1 MEEYLKMNKNEFMS
15 ILKSSLS
22 SMNET
27 EKNDILYDYE
37 EHFRIGMENGKSEDK
52 IVEELGD
59 PSAIG
64 DSYYTSSIADK
75 AFRKPVVK
83 NTFKVVLAAIGL
95 GFFNLVFVLG
105 PYLGFVGVI
114 LGLFGTAIG
123 LTVAGFAYFI
133 CVIIFPNIPDFMS
146 VAIIGNKVISLLVA
160 IGLTALG
167 LLLFIG
173 MCYLSRGFYK
183 LTVKYL
189 ELNKKI
195 ITQ

>member
-1 MEEYLKMNKNEFMS
+1 MNKNEFMN

-27 EKNDILYDYE
+27 EKSDILYDYE
-37 EHFRIGMENGKSEDK
+37 EHFRIGIENGKSEDK
-52 IVEELGD
+52 IAEELGD
-59 PSAIG
+59 PSTIG

-75 AFRKPVVK
+75 AVRKPVVK

-95 GFFNLVFVLG
+95 GFFNIVFVLG

-160 IGLTALG
+160 VGLTALG

-173 MCYLSRGFYK
+173 MCYLVRGFYK

>member
-15 ILKSSLS
+15 ILKSSLN

-52 IVEELGD
+52 IAEELGD

-64 DSYYTSSIADK
+64 DSYYTSSITDK
-75 AFRKPVVK
+75 AIRKPAVK
-83 NTFKVVLAAIGL
+83 NIFRVVVAIGL
-95 GFFNLVFVLG
+95 GLFNLVFVLG
-105 PYLGFVGVI
+105 PYLGVVGVI
-114 LGLFGTAIG
+114 LGLFGTAIS

-133 CVIIFPNIPDFMS
+133 CVIIFPYVPDFMN
-146 VAIIGNKVISLLVA
+146 VAIIGNKIISLLVA

-173 MCYLSRGFYK
+173 MCYLVRGFYK

>member
-1 MEEYLKMNKNEFMS
+1 MNKNEFMS

-52 IVEELGD
+52 IAEELGD
-59 PSAIG
+59 PSTIG

-75 AFRKPVVK
+75 AIRKPVVK
-83 NTFKVVLAAIGL
+83 STFKIVLAAIGL

-105 PYLGFVGVI
+105 PYLGVVGVI
-114 LGLFGTAIG
+114 LGLFGTAIS

-133 CVIIFPNIPDFMS
+133 CVIIFPYVPYFMN
-146 VAIIGNKVISLLVA
+146 VAIIGNKIISLLVA

-173 MCYLSRGFYK
+173 MCYLVRGFYK

>member
-1 MEEYLKMNKNEFMS
+1 MNKKEFMS
-15 ILKSSLS
+15 ILKSSLGTMS
-22 SMNET
+22 EE
-27 EKNDILYDYE
+27 EKKDILYDYD
-37 EHFRIGMENGKSEDK
+37 EHFRIGIENGKTENK
-52 IVEELGD
+52 IAEELGD
-59 PSAIG
+59 PRGIG
-64 DSYYTSSIADK
+64 DSYFTSSLKDK
-75 AFRKPVVK
+75 AVIKPVAK
-83 NTFKVVLAAIGL
+83 NTFKSVLAAIGL
-95 GFFNLVFVLG
+95 GFFNLLFVLG
-105 PYLGFVGVI
+105 PYLGFVGAI

-160 IGLTALG
+160 VGLTALG
-167 LLLFIG
+167 LLLFID

-189 ELNKKI
+189 EVNKKI